1 MFKRAVLFFFLLFF
15 SQLTSL
21 LSRELRL
28 TDVSIFRRD
37 STSILQVE
45 VQNASS
51 NSLNIFLWADIYDDS
66 GKHRSR
72 VSSDSH
78 LIPLNSTASYRFSL
92 TNLEDGVYKAL
103 IVGQYVPQDSSSK
116 LLASTLL
123 MEYVA
128 PFELY
133 ANQSETFVIN
143 DKIDWLPELA
153 TAPAAEMFDEA
164 ERGALQKALP
174 VPTEVFDAG
183 AEPPENADSTF
194 FANELVPPK
203 DDFVYYTVRKGDWLS
218 KIAKRFYGDPMKFP
232 DIFAANKDILKNP
245 NVIRPGQQLRI
256 PAADAHFV
264 NYTVKAGDS
273 LSKIARA
280 FYGDALKYPIILAV
294 NSDLPNEHLITP
306 GQILRI
312 PLIESNSS
320 PAFSMPNIN
329 ELRGGG
335 ELDGSKNK
343 AGVKASPTKM
353 DRR

>member
-1 MFKRAVLFFFLLFF
+1 MFKRAVLLFFLLFF
-15 SQLTSL
+15 GQLTSL

-51 NSLNIFLWADIYDDS
+51 DSLNIFLWADIYDDS

-78 LIPLNSTASYRFSL
+78 LIPLNSTASYRFFL
-92 TNLEDGVYKAL
+92 TDLEDGVYKAL
-103 IVGQYVPQDSSSK
+103 IVGQYVPQDSKSK

-133 ANQSETFVIN
+133 ANQSGTFVIN
-143 DKIDWLPELA
+143 DNIDWLPELA
-153 TAPAAEMFDEA
+153 TAPAKMFDEA
-164 ERGALQKALP
+164 ESGTLQETSP
-174 VPTEVFDAG
+174 VPIEVLDDG

-194 FANELVPPK
+194 FANEPVPPK

-218 KIAKRFYGDPMKFP
+218 KIAKQFYGDPMKFP
-232 DIFAANKDILKNP
+232 DIFTANQDVLTDP
-245 NVIRPGQQLRI
+245 NVIHPGQKLRI

-273 LSKIARA
+273 LSKIAHA
-280 FYGDALKYPIILAV
+280 FYGDPLKFPVILAI
-294 NSDLPNEHLITP
+294 NSDLQNEHLIVP

-312 PLIESNSS
+312 SLIERSGSQ
-320 PAFSMPNIN
+320 AYSMPDIN
-329 ELRGGG
+329 QLQGGG
-335 ELDGSKNK
+335 ELNESKNK
-343 AGVKASPTKM
+343 AGVKTSRAEM